1 MAGPAPS
8 IRKATTCT
16 HPPTFSSKPSR
27 NARHKSACGS
37 DWPTLTAPSFLRAQ
51 ATTGCWSTASMRPTT
66 CARYCTSCRLSPAPP
81 VPCPPARRRPTPPP
95 PSPPSPLPAGAPAP
109 HPIARVPIGEQTLIK
124 QYLDIGVQTLLV
136 PMVDTAEQAQALV
149 RPTRYAPAGMR
160 GMGSAMARASRW
172 HSYPDYV
179 HQADQ
184 QICLLVQAETVQ
196 ALGKL
201 DAIAATPGVDGAF
214 IGTADLSAS
223 MGHPGLP
230 EDRSVQA
237 AIHDGIGRILRAGKA
252 PGILVTSEPQAHQW
266 LAAGA
271 LFVAV
276 GVDAQPL
283 VNAARKLLAGFRAVP
298 AGGHAPR
305 AAGY

>member
-1 MAGPAPS
+1 MHTPTNLFKQAIAQRQAQIGLWLGLADAYSAELLASTGYDWLLVDGEHAPNDLRS
-8 IRKATTCT
+8 ILHQLQAIASAT
-16 HPPTFSSKPSR
+16 
-27 NARHKSACGS
+27 SA
-37 DWPTLTAPSFLRAQ
+37 
-51 ATTGCWSTASMRPTT
+51 
-66 CARYCTSCRLSPAPP
+66 
-81 VPCPPARRRPTPPP
+81 
-95 PSPPSPLPAGAPAP
+95 LPAGVPAP
-109 HPIARVPIGEQTLIK
+109 HPIARVPIGDQTLIK

-149 RPTRYAPAGMR
+149 RATRYAPAGMR

-172 HSYPDYV
+172 QSYPDYV

-196 ALGKL
+196 ALGNL
-201 DAIAATPGVDGAF
+201 DAIAATPGVDGVF
-214 IGTADLSAS
+214 IGPADLSAS
-223 MGHPGLP
+223 MGHPGHP
-230 EDRSVQA
+230 EHPSVQA

-276 GVDAQPL
+276 GVDAQLL

>member
-1 MAGPAPS
+1 MHTPTNLFKQAIAQRQAQIGLWLGLADAYSAELLASTGYDWLLVDGEHAPNDLRS
-8 IRKATTCT
+8 ILHQLQAIASAT
-16 HPPTFSSKPSR
+16 
-27 NARHKSACGS
+27 SA
-37 DWPTLTAPSFLRAQ
+37 
-51 ATTGCWSTASMRPTT
+51 
-66 CARYCTSCRLSPAPP
+66 
-81 VPCPPARRRPTPPP
+81 
-95 PSPPSPLPAGAPAP
+95 LPAGAPAP

-149 RPTRYAPAGMR
+149 RATRYAPAGMR

-172 HSYPDYV
+172 QSYPDYV

-196 ALGKL
+196 ALGNL
-201 DAIAATPGVDGAF
+201 DAIAATPGVDGVF
-214 IGTADLSAS
+214 IGPADLSAS
-223 MGHPGLP
+223 MGHPGHP
-230 EDRSVQA
+230 EHPSVQA

-276 GVDAQPL
+276 GVDAQLL

>member
-51 ATTGCWSTASMRPTT
+51 ATTGCWATVRMRPTT
-66 CARYCTSCRLSPAPP
+66 CARYCTRCRPPAAPP
-81 VPCPPARRRPTPPP
+81 DACPHGPPP
-95 PSPPSPLPAGAPAP
+95 P
-109 HPIARVPIGEQTLIK
+109 HPIARVPMGDHTLIK
-124 QYLDIGVQTLLV
+124 QYLDIGVQTRPV

-149 RPTRYAPAGMR
+149 RATRYAPAGMR

-172 HSYPDYV
+172 QSYPDYV

-196 ALGKL
+196 ALGNL
-201 DAIAATPGVDGAF
+201 DAIAATPGVDGVF
-214 IGTADLSAS
+214 IGPADLSAS
-223 MGHPGLP
+223 MGDPGHP
-230 EDRSVQA
+230 EHHR
-237 AIHDGIGRILRAGKA
+237 
-252 PGILVTSEPQAHQW
+252 T
-266 LAAGA
+266 
-271 LFVAV
+271 
-276 GVDAQPL
+276 
-283 VNAARKLLAGFRAVP
+283 
-298 AGGHAPR
+298 
-305 AAGY
+305 